1 LRVESS
7 KLKGFCFEP
16 CLPAAEGFGRRELSP
31 LSLIWVMRKELS
43 MNEVKV
49 GEVRIGKGN
58 PLVLIAGPCVLE
70 GEEIVLEIAKQLK
83 ELCVSLKI
91 PFIFKASYEKDNRGS
106 EKSYKG
112 PGLEDGL
119 RVLAKVKEKVGVPVL
134 SDVHRIEDVNRA
146 KEVLDIIQVPA
157 FLCQQTSLLLK
168 VGEAGR
174 VVNIKKGQ
182 FVAPENMA
190 GAVKKIYSTGNR
202 QVLLTERGTC
212 FGYNK
217 LISDFCSI
225 PIMQEIGCPVIFDA
239 THVIRNYGIPSED
252 PRGGSP
258 EYVPHLSRAAVAV
271 GCNGLF
277 LETHLRPSQALCDA
291 SSMIPLNEMENL
303 LRQTK
308 AIHDMGRTWGIT

>member
-1 LRVESS
+1 MAL
-7 KLKGFCFEP
+7 
-16 CLPAAEGFGRRELSP
+16 
-31 LSLIWVMRKELS
+31 
-43 MNEVKV
+43 EV
-49 GEVRIGKGN
+49 
-58 PLVLIAGPCVLE
+58 
-70 GEEIVLEIAKQLK
+70 AKQLK
-83 ELCVSLKI
+83 NLCGSLDI
-91 PFIFKASYEKDNRGS
+91 PLIFKASFEKDNRGS

-112 PGLEDGL
+112 PGLKEGL
-119 RVLAKVKEKVGVPVL
+119 RILKKVKEQVGLPVL
-134 SDVHRIEDVNRA
+134 SDVHRMEDVDGVR
-146 KEVLDIIQVPA
+146 EVLDVIQIPA

-168 VGEAGR
+168 VGEAGK

-190 GAVKKIYSTGNR
+190 GAVKKIHSTGNH

-225 PIMQEIGCPVIFDA
+225 PMMQDIGCPVIFDA
-239 THVIRNYGIPSED
+239 THVVRNYGIPSED

-258 EYVPHLSRAAVAV
+258 VYVPHLSRAAVAV

-277 LETHLRPSQALCDA
+277 LETHPKPSQALCDA
-291 SSMIPLNEMENL
+291 SSMIPLHEMEHL

-308 AIHDMGRTWGIT
+308 AIHDMVRTWELA

>member
-1 LRVESS
+1 ME
-7 KLKGFCFEP
+7 
-16 CLPAAEGFGRRELSP
+16 
-31 LSLIWVMRKELS
+31 
-43 MNEVKV
+43 EVQV
-49 GEVRIGKGN
+49 GKIRIGKGN

-70 GEEIVLEIAKQLK
+70 GEAIALEIAKQLK
-83 ELCVSLKI
+83 GLCAGLKI
-91 PFIFKASYEKDNRGS
+91 PLIFKASYEKDNRGS

-112 PGLEDGL
+112 PGLEEGL
-119 RVLAKVKEKVGVPVL
+119 RILAKVKAEVGVPVL
-134 SDVHRIEDVNRA
+134 SDVHRIEDVEQA
-146 KEVLDIIQVPA
+146 KEVLDIIQIPA

-182 FVAPENMA
+182 FLAPEGMV
-190 GAVKKIYSTGNR
+190 GAVKKIHSTGNR

-225 PIMQEIGCPVIFDA
+225 PMMQEIGCPVIFDA
-239 THVIRNYGIPSED
+239 THVIRNYGIPSGD
-252 PRGGSP
+252 PKGGSP
-258 EYVPHLSRAAVAV
+258 QYVPHLSRAAVAV

-277 LETHLRPSQALCDA
+277 LETHPQPSQALCDA
-291 SSMIPLNEMENL
+291 SSMIPLREMEGL

-308 AIHDMGRTWGIT
+308 AIHDMIRAWGIV

>member
-1 LRVESS
+1 ME
-7 KLKGFCFEP
+7 
-16 CLPAAEGFGRRELSP
+16 
-31 LSLIWVMRKELS
+31 
-43 MNEVKV
+43 EVRI
-49 GEVRIGKGN
+49 GEIRIGKGN

-70 GEEIVLEIAKQLK
+70 GEAIALEIAKQLK
-83 ELCVSLKI
+83 ELCASLKI

-106 EKSYKG
+106 EKSYSG
-112 PGLEDGL
+112 PGLEEGL
-119 RVLAKVKEKVGVPVL
+119 RILAKVKAKVDVPVL
-134 SDVHRIEDVNRA
+134 SDVHRMDDVDRV

-168 VGEAGR
+168 VGAAGKP
-174 VVNIKKGQ
+174 VNIKKGQ
-182 FVAPENMA
+182 FIAPENMV
-190 GAVKKIYSTGNR
+190 GAVKKIHSTGNR

-258 EYVPHLSRAAVAV
+258 QYVPYLSRAAVAV

-277 LETHLRPSQALCDA
+277 LETHPKPSQALCDA
-291 SSMIPLNEMENL
+291 SSMIPLNEMEGL

-308 AIHDMGRTWGIT
+308 AIHDMIRTWGIM

>member
-1 LRVESS
+1 
-7 KLKGFCFEP
+7 
-16 CLPAAEGFGRRELSP
+16 
-31 LSLIWVMRKELS
+31 
-43 MNEVKV
+43 MN
-49 GEVRIGKGN
+49 EVRIGKIRIGEGN

-70 GEEIVLEIAKQLK
+70 GEEMALQVAKELRDLCASLEIPL
-83 ELCVSLKI
+83 
-91 PFIFKASYEKDNRGS
+91 IFKASYEKDNRSS
-106 EKSYKG
+106 ENFYKG
-112 PGLEDGL
+112 PGLEEGL
-119 RVLAKVKEKVGVPVL
+119 KILKKVKEKVGLPVL
-134 SDVHRIEDVNRA
+134 SDVHRKEDVDRA

-182 FVAPENMA
+182 FLAPENMA
-190 GAVKKIYSTGNR
+190 GAVKKIHSTGNF

-217 LISDFCSI
+217 LISDICSI

-252 PRGGSP
+252 PKGGSP
-258 EYVPHLSRAAVAV
+258 RYVPHLSRAAVAV

-277 LETHLRPSQALCDA
+277 LETHPNPSQALCDA
-291 SSMIPLNEMENL
+291 SSMIPLHEMEGL

-308 AIHDMGRTWGIT
+308 AIHDLIRTWGTV

>member
-1 LRVESS
+1 
-7 KLKGFCFEP
+7 
-16 CLPAAEGFGRRELSP
+16 
-31 LSLIWVMRKELS
+31 
-43 MNEVKV
+43 MNEVRL
-49 GEVRIGKGN
+49 GEIRIGKGN
-58 PLVLIAGPCVLE
+58 PLALIAGPCVLE
-70 GEEIVLEIAKQLK
+70 GEAIALEIAKQLK
-83 ELCVSLKI
+83 EICRSLKMS
-91 PFIFKASYEKDNRGS
+91 FIFKASFEKDNRGS

-112 PGLEDGL
+112 PGLEKGL
-119 RVLAKVKEKVGVPVL
+119 KILAKVKEKVGVPVL
-134 SDVHRIEDVNRA
+134 SDVHRMEDVDRA
-146 KEVLDIIQVPA
+146 KEVLDIIQIPA

-168 VGEAGR
+168 VGEAGK

-225 PIMQEIGCPVIFDA
+225 PILQEIGCPVIFDA

-258 EYVPHLSRAAVAV
+258 QYVPHLSRAAVAV

-277 LETHLRPSQALCDA
+277 LETHPRPSEALCDA
-291 SSMIPLNEMENL
+291 SSMISLNEMENL

-308 AIHDMGRTWGIT
+308 AIHDMVRTWGIV

>member
-1 LRVESS
+1 ME
-7 KLKGFCFEP
+7 
-16 CLPAAEGFGRRELSP
+16 
-31 LSLIWVMRKELS
+31 
-43 MNEVKV
+43 EVRI
-49 GEVRIGKGN
+49 GDVRIGKGH

-70 GEEIVLEIAKQLK
+70 DEALTLEIAKELK
-83 ELCVSLKI
+83 KLCGELKI
-91 PFIFKASYEKDNRGS
+91 PLIFKASYEKDNRGS

-112 PGLEDGL
+112 PGLEKGL
-119 RVLAKVKEKVGVPVL
+119 RWLSQVKEKVGLPVL
-134 SDVHRIEDVNRA
+134 SDIHRAEDVDLARQ
-146 KEVLDIIQVPA
+146 VLDILQVPA

-168 VGEAGR
+168 VGAAGR

-182 FVAPENMA
+182 FLAPEGMA

-239 THVIRNYGIPSED
+239 THVVRNYGIPSED

-258 EYVPHLSRAAVAV
+258 QYVPHLTRAAVAV

-277 LETHLRPSQALCDA
+277 LETHPEPGRALCDA
-291 SSMIPLNEMENL
+291 SSMIPLKEMENL

-308 AIHDMGRTWGIT
+308 AIHDMVRTWGIS

>member
-1 LRVESS
+1 M
-7 KLKGFCFEP
+7 
-16 CLPAAEGFGRRELSP
+16 AT
-31 LSLIWVMRKELS
+31 
-43 MNEVKV
+43 
-49 GEVRIGKGN
+49 
-58 PLVLIAGPCVLE
+58 
-70 GEEIVLEIAKQLK
+70 
-83 ELCVSLKI
+83 LKI

-112 PGLEDGL
+112 PGLEEGL
-119 RVLAKVKEKVGVPVL
+119 RILSRVKEKVGIPVL
-134 SDVHRIEDVNRA
+134 SDVHRMEDVDQA
-146 KEVLDIIQVPA
+146 KEVLDVIQIPA

-182 FVAPENMA
+182 FVAPESMA
-190 GAVKKIYSTGNR
+190 GAVKKIHSTGNR

-225 PIMQEIGCPVIFDA
+225 PILQEIGCPVIFDA
-239 THVIRNYGIPSED
+239 THVVRNYGIPSED

-258 EYVPHLSRAAVAV
+258 QFVPHLSRAAVAV

-277 LETHLRPSQALCDA
+277 LETHPDPNQALCDA
-291 SSMIPLNEMENL
+291 SSMIPLQRDGNAPPADQEPF
-303 LRQTK
+303 T
-308 AIHDMGRTWGIT
+308 IW

>member
-1 LRVESS
+1 
-7 KLKGFCFEP
+7 
-16 CLPAAEGFGRRELSP
+16 
-31 LSLIWVMRKELS
+31 
-43 MNEVKV
+43 MNEVRV
-49 GEVRIGKGN
+49 GEIRVGSGN

-70 GEEIVLEIAKQLK
+70 GEAITMEIAKQLK
-83 ELCVSLKI
+83 ELCGSLKI
-91 PFIFKASYEKDNRGS
+91 PLIFKASYEKDNRGS

-112 PGLEDGL
+112 PGLEEGL
-119 RVLAKVKEKVGVPVL
+119 KVLDKVKQKTGLPVL
-134 SDVHRIEDVNRA
+134 SDVHRLEDVDRA

-157 FLCQQTSLLLK
+157 FLCQQTSLLLR
-168 VGEAGR
+168 VGAAGK

-190 GAVKKIYSTGNR
+190 GAVKKIYSTGNH

-217 LISDFCSI
+217 LVSDFCSI
-225 PIMQEIGCPVIFDA
+225 PIMQGIGCPVIFDA

-271 GCNGLF
+271 GCDGLF
-277 LETHLRPSQALCDA
+277 LETHPRPSEALCDA
-291 SSMIPLNEMENL
+291 SSMIPFNKMESL
-303 LRQTK
+303 LTQAK
-308 AIHDMGRTWGIT
+308 AIHEMVRNWK

>member
-1 LRVESS
+1 
-7 KLKGFCFEP
+7 
-16 CLPAAEGFGRRELSP
+16 
-31 LSLIWVMRKELS
+31 MD
-43 MNEVKV
+43 EVRV
-49 GEVRIGKGN
+49 GEIRIGKGN

-70 GEEIVLEIAKQLK
+70 EEEIVLEIAKRLK
-83 ELCVSLKI
+83 ELCGSLKI

-119 RVLAKVKEKVGVPVL
+119 KLLAKVKEKVGVSVL
-134 SDVHRIEDVNRA
+134 SDVHRAEDVDRA

-182 FVAPENMA
+182 FIAPENMA

-225 PIMQEIGCPVIFDA
+225 PIMQGIGCPVIFDA

-252 PRGGSP
+252 PKGGSP
-258 EYVPHLSRAAVAV
+258 QYVPHLSRAAVAA

-277 LETHLRPSQALCDA
+277 LETHPRPSQALCDA

-308 AIHDMGRTWGIT
+308 AIHDMLREWGVV

>member
-1 LRVESS
+1 
-7 KLKGFCFEP
+7 
-16 CLPAAEGFGRRELSP
+16 
-31 LSLIWVMRKELS
+31 

-49 GEVRIGKGN
+49 GEIRIGKGN

-70 GEEIVLEIAKQLK
+70 GETIVMEIAKQLK
-83 ELCVSLKI
+83 ELCGELKI
-91 PFIFKASYEKDNRGS
+91 PLIFKASYEKDNRGS

-112 PGLEDGL
+112 PGVKEGL
-119 RVLAKVKEKVGVPVL
+119 RILAKVKERLDIPVL
-134 SDVHRIEDVNRA
+134 SDVQRMEDVDQA
-146 KEVLDIIQVPA
+146 KEVLDIIQIPA

-174 VVNIKKGQ
+174 AVNIKKGQ

-190 GAVKKIYSTGNR
+190 GAVKKIHSTGNR

-225 PIMQEIGCPVIFDA
+225 PILQEIGCPVIFDA
-239 THVIRNYGIPSED
+239 THVVRNYGIPSED

-258 EYVPHLSRAAVAV
+258 QYVPHLSRAAVAV

-277 LETHLRPSQALCDA
+277 LETHPRPNQALCDA
-291 SSMIPLNEMENL
+291 SSMIPLNEMGKL

-308 AIHDMGRTWGIT
+308 AIHDMVRSWGIA

>member
-1 LRVESS
+1 MER
-7 KLKGFCFEP
+7 
-16 CLPAAEGFGRRELSP
+16 
-31 LSLIWVMRKELS
+31 S
-43 MNEVKV
+43 MNEVRV
-49 GEVRIGKGN
+49 REIRIGKGN

-70 GEEIVLEIAKQLK
+70 GEAIALEIANQLK
-83 ELCVSLKI
+83 ELCGSLKM

-112 PGLEDGL
+112 PGLVEGL
-119 RVLAKVKEKVGVPVL
+119 KVLAKVKEKVGVPVL
-134 SDVHRIEDVNRA
+134 SDVHRVEDVDRA

-157 FLCQQTSLLLK
+157 FLCQQTSLLLR

-225 PIMQEIGCPVIFDA
+225 PIMQEMGCPVIFDA

-252 PRGGSP
+252 PKGGSP
-258 EYVPHLSRAAVAV
+258 QYVPHLSRAAVAV

-277 LETHLRPSQALCDA
+277 LETHPRPSQALCDA

-308 AIHDMGRTWGIT
+308 AIHDMVRSWGIV

>member
-1 LRVESS
+1 MEEVRVG
-7 KLKGFCFEP
+7 K
-16 CLPAAEGFGRRELSP
+16 
-31 LSLIWVMRKELS
+31 I
-43 MNEVKV
+43 
-49 GEVRIGKGN
+49 RIGKGN

-70 GEEIVLEIAKQLK
+70 GEELALEIAGRLK
-83 ELCVSLKI
+83 ELCSHLKI
-91 PFIFKASYEKDNRGS
+91 PLIFKASYEKDNRGS

-112 PGLEDGL
+112 PGLKEGL
-119 RVLAKVKEKVGVPVL
+119 RILAKVKEKMGLPVL
-134 SDVHRIEDVNRA
+134 SDVHRAEDVDRA
-146 KEVLDIIQVPA
+146 KEVLDIIQIPA

-182 FVAPENMA
+182 FIAPESMG
-190 GAVKKIYSTGNR
+190 GAVKKIHSTGNR

-217 LISDFCSI
+217 LLSDFCSI
-225 PIMQEIGCPVIFDA
+225 PIMQEVGCPVIFDA
-239 THVIRNYGIPSED
+239 THVVRNYGIPSED

-258 EYVPHLSRAAVAV
+258 QFVPHLSRAAVAV

-277 LETHLRPSQALCDA
+277 LETHPKPSQALCDA
-291 SSMIPLNEMENL
+291 SSMIPLDEMETL

-308 AIHDMGRTWGIT
+308 SLHDMVRTWGIV

>member
-1 LRVESS
+1 LT
-7 KLKGFCFEP
+7 FE
-16 CLPAAEGFGRRELSP
+16 LDGNEWGGAN
-31 LSLIWVMRKELS
+31 
-43 MNEVKV
+43 MNEVRV
-49 GEVRIGKGN
+49 GEIRIGKGS
-58 PLVLIAGPCVLE
+58 PLVLIAGPCVIESEANALE
-70 GEEIVLEIAKQLK
+70 VAKK
-83 ELCVSLKI
+83 MKKICSHLKI
-91 PFIFKASYEKDNRGS
+91 SYIFKASYEKDNRSS

-112 PGLEDGL
+112 PGLEKGL
-119 RVLAKVKEKVGVPVL
+119 KILSKVKEKVGVPIL
-134 SDVHRIEDVNRA
+134 SDIHRVEDVDSA
-146 KEVLDIIQVPA
+146 KEVLDVLQIPA

-168 VGEAGR
+168 VGEAGK

-182 FVAPENMA
+182 FIAPESMA

-225 PIMQEIGCPVIFDA
+225 PIMQKIGCPVIFDA

-258 EYVPHLSRAAVAV
+258 QYVPYLSRAAVAA

-277 LETHLRPSQALCDA
+277 LETHPRPSQALCDA
-291 SSMIPLNEMENL
+291 SSMIPLNEIENL

-308 AIHDMGRTWGIT
+308 AIHDMVRTWDIV

>member
-1 LRVESS
+1 
-7 KLKGFCFEP
+7 
-16 CLPAAEGFGRRELSP
+16 
-31 LSLIWVMRKELS
+31 
-43 MNEVKV
+43 MNEVRV
-49 GEVRIGKGN
+49 GAIRIGKGN

-70 GEEIVLEIAKQLK
+70 GEAIALEIARALK
-83 ELCVSLKI
+83 KVCEGLKI
-91 PFIFKASYEKDNRGS
+91 PLIFKASYEKDNRGS
-106 EKSYKG
+106 EKSYRG
-112 PGLEDGL
+112 PGLEKGL
-119 RVLAKVKEKVGVPVL
+119 RVLAKVKEEIGIPVL
-134 SDVHRIEDVNRA
+134 SDVQRMEDVDWA
-146 KEVLDIIQVPA
+146 KEVLDVIQVPA

-168 VGEAGR
+168 VGEAGK

-182 FVAPENMA
+182 FLAPENMA
-190 GAVKKIYSTGNR
+190 GAVKKIHSTGNR

-225 PIMQEIGCPVIFDA
+225 PILQEIGCPVIFDA

-258 EYVPHLSRAAVAV
+258 RYVPHLSRAAVAV

-277 LETHLRPSQALCDA
+277 LETHPRPSEALCDA
-291 SSMIPLNEMENL
+291 SSMIPLNDMENL

-308 AIHDMGRTWGIT
+308 AIHDLVRSWGIT